1 MQKLSSISYLLL
13 CLLALPAV
21 ASVDPD
27 SLWSDSVIETK
38 EEGKAVLIIPMQGQ
52 MHTDIQPELY
62 DESIVDRI
70 KEVNPDLIIIEL
82 QSRDFKNEFH
92 IVMGWPQPWFQ
103 WLDFNGYI
111 PQDLIEI
118 AKVFH
123 EHLADYPQVVWV
135 KDSSGSSTVLALS
148 WSALYMSDDAWLRST
163 TTTHSF
169 QGIGAEDTRGKIRGF
184 DTVHAKILAEY
195 AGREHALLEAFV
207 DRDVSCSGSWEGK
220 HIVWADNTDG
230 DFMLDRGI
238 DYMPHLTATEAAEFD
253 ISKGNANTRNDVLL
267 SEGIRV
273 YHLVGEDITKE
284 LATHPLK
291 WRKDFLSA
299 ENMLRD
305 AEQYGGW
312 ASGDDTAKYLRKQLA
327 IYKRLLKLLEKSS
340 AVAERIGR
348 KHRIGAETIEKWI
361 EEIEEQ
367 LEQLKN
373 GTRPRGG
380 GGGGPIGGG
389 GG

>member
-52 MHTDIQPELY
+52 MHTDIQHELY

-70 KEVNPDLIIIEL
+70 KEVDPDLIIIEL
-82 QSRDFKNEFH
+82 QSRDFKNSFH
-92 IVMGWPQPWFQ
+92 ALMGWPRSKIN
-103 WLDFNGYI
+103 FNSYNAE
-111 PQDLIEI
+111 DLVEI

-123 EHLADYPQVVWV
+123 EQLADYPQVVWV
-135 KDSSGSSTVLALS
+135 DDSSGSSTVLALS
-148 WSALYMSDDAWLRST
+148 WSDLYMSDDAYLHST
-163 TTTHSF
+163 YLSSDF
-169 QGIGAEDTRGKIRGF
+169 NNINAEDTRGKIREF
-184 DTVHAKILAEY
+184 RMIHTKTLAEY
-195 AGREHALLEAFV
+195 ANREHALLRAFA
-207 DRDVSCSGSWEGK
+207 DPDVPLSGSWEGK
-220 HIVWADNTDG
+220 HVVWADNTDG
-230 DFMLDRGI
+230 DLILDQGV
-238 DYMPHLTATEAAEFD
+238 DYMPHISSTIAAEVD

-267 SEGIRV
+267 SEGIRI
-273 YHLVGEDITKE
+273 YHIVGEDITKE

-299 ENMLRD
+299 EKMLRD

-312 ASGDDTAKYLRKQLA
+312 ARGDDTAKYLRKQLA

-373 GTRPRGG
+373 GGGGRSGGSGRPNGG
-380 GGGGPIGGG
+380 GGR
-389 GG
+389 